1 MEKAF
6 AKLHGCYEKLHG
18 GEALIDEAMVD
29 LTGGVSEEYDIK
41 SAEIQEAIEGGQFWK
56 DLKNYC

>member
-1 MEKAF
+1 MEKAY

-29 LTGGVSEEYDIK
+29 FTGGVSEEYDVK
-41 SAEIQEAIEGGQFWK
+41 SDEVAEAIECGQFWK
-56 DLKNYC
+56 DFKKYC